1 MATLHSSFLPDFAW
15 FTARQKSLNL
25 LHDSCSRIPTYSCIA
40 RITTHL
46 FVVPS
51 SALVTLVRLPA
62 RRPAHAF
69 PDVEVQSHPVTMKGT
84 VM

>member
-1 MATLHSSFLPDFAW
+1 MFSSGFCLVYYAPKVTELIALQKP
-15 FTARQKSLNL
+15 ARVRVS
-25 LHDSCSRIPTYSCIA
+25 PTYSCIA
-40 RITTHL
+40 RITTHF
-46 FVVPS
+46 FVVTS

-69 PDVEVQSHPVTMKGT
+69 PDVEVQSRPVTMKGK